1 MKARGVGKQKVRGEE
16 RIRGKK
22 DRRKRFSMY
31 AVIADSAYLVC
42 VAGRVGAGQ
51 RLGVGGGMRVM
62 VGRVVG
68 RGGHVY
74 THLSAR

>member
-1 MKARGVGKQKVRGEE
+1 MCV
-16 RIRGKK
+16 
-22 DRRKRFSMY
+22 
-31 AVIADSAYLVC
+31 AVIAASAYLVC
-42 VAGRVGAGQ
+42 VAGGVGAGQ

>member
-1 MKARGVGKQKVRGEE
+1 MRGEE
-16 RIRGKK
+16 RRVLKERERQRGCP
-22 DRRKRFSMY
+22 SLVCV
-31 AVIADSAYLVC
+31 AVIAASAYLVC
-42 VAGRVGAGQ
+42 VAGGVGAGQ